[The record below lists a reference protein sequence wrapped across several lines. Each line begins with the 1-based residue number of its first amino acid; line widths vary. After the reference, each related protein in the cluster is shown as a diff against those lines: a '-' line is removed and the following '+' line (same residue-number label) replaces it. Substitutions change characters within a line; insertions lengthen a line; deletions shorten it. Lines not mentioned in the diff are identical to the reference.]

1 MKSIFYPFA
10 AIVDQEELILGI
22 ILNIINPKLGG
33 LLIKGVKGSGKST
46 AVYSMTDII
55 PEINVM
61 KECKFNCDPE
71 KPEYWCEDC
80 FNNYSEENK
89 KIVSKEVENVLVP
102 LSITEDRLLG
112 TVDVEML
119 LKEGKHRF
127 IPGILAKA
135 HRQILYIDEVNLL
148 PDHIV
153 DDILDVSAMGW
164 NRIEREG
171 FSIFHPSEFLLI
183 GTMNPEE
190 GELRPQILDRFPLSI
205 EIASVTNE
213 DFRKEIINRNL
224 AYEKNPAEFREQFK
238 EETENLKNLIK
249 VGRIQLENIEIKS
262 EFYDIV
268 VKLCAEKKV
277 DGHRADIGIIKTAKT
292 HASFELKKQVELRHI
307 RQAAKFVLG
316 HRTREGG
323 LSKPLTKS
331 EIDEF
336 FDNIKES
343 KIENKAIQ
351 TDDKINKNINLF
363 SEGGLIQQEKKS
375 YGL

>member
-10 AIVDQEELILGI
+10 AIVGQEELILGI

-80 FNNYSEENK
+80 LNNYSEENK
-89 KIVSKEVENVLVP
+89 KIVSKEVENVSVP

-112 TVDVEML
+112 NVDVEML

-171 FSIFHPSEFLLI
+171 FSISHPSEFLLI

-213 DFRKEIINRNL
+213 AFRKEIINRNL

-249 VGRIQLENIEIKS
+249 VGRIQLENIEVKS
-262 EFYDIV
+262 DFYDIV
-268 VKLCAEKKV
+268 IKLCAENKV

-343 KIENKAIQ
+343 KIENKEIQ

-363 SEGGLIQQEKKS
+363 SEGGLIQQEKKL